1 VSELILNREQ
11 SRRVD
16 VLAVERYGMT
26 GLVLMENAGRGA
38 AEIIRRIYQ
47 TEARGTEEIVI
58 CCGKGNN
65 GGDGFVVARHLDIRQ
80 TPIRILLFCDPAKL
94 TGDAAANYEIAH
106 RSGLPIEVFPDESLE
121 ESRLRSGLN
130 GIDFVVDA
138 LLGTGSKG
146 DPRPPLDRVIPLLNQ
161 TRTRR
166 IALDIPSGL
175 DCDTGTPAAA
185 TFQAHDTI
193 TFVARKTGFAAAAAK
208 PYTGQVHVVDI
219 GVPRVLLEQLTS
231 EPELS

>member
-1 VSELILNREQ
+1 MSELILNREQ

-16 VLAVERYGMT
+16 VLAVEQYGMT

-38 AEIIRRIYQ
+38 AEIINRIYQ

-65 GGDGFVVARHLDIRQ
+65 GGDGFVVARHLDTRC
-80 TPIRILLFCDPAKL
+80 TPVRILLFCEPAKL
-94 TGDAAANYEIAH
+94 TGDAAANYEIAR
-106 RSGLPIEVFPDESLE
+106 RSGLSIEVFSGEDLD
-121 ESRLRSGLN
+121 ESRLRSLLDGAAL
-130 GIDFVVDA
+130 IVDA
-138 LLGTGSKG
+138 LLGTGSQG

-208 PYTGQVHVVDI
+208 PYIGQVHVVDI
-219 GVPRVLLEQLTS
+219 GVPRVLLERLMS
-231 EPELS
+231 EPELT

>member
-1 VSELILNREQ
+1 MSELILNREQ

-38 AEIIRRIYQ
+38 AKIIRRIYED
-47 TEARGTEEIVI
+47 EARGTEEIVI

-65 GGDGFVVARHLDIRQ
+65 GGDGFVVARHLDTWQ
-80 TPIRILLFCDPAKL
+80 TPVRIFLFCDPTKL

-106 RSGLPIEVFPDESLE
+106 RSGLPIEVFAGQALDEP
-121 ESRLRSGLN
+121 RLRSSLEGAS
-130 GIDFVVDA
+130 IIVDA
-138 LLGTGSKG
+138 LLGTGSSG
-146 DPRPPLDRVIPLLNQ
+146 EPRAPFDQVIALLNK

-175 DCDTGTPAAA
+175 DCDTGIPAAA

-193 TFVARKTGFAAAAAK
+193 TFVARKLGFNAAAAK
-208 PYTGQVHVVDI
+208 PYIGQVHVVDI
-219 GVPRVLLEQLTS
+219 GVPRKLLD
-231 EPELS
+231 ELCNEEC